1 MPGKKAPP
9 VLAEA
14 AGTLSEQLLTFLERL
29 AVLLQPESGRLEVR
43 FLKRL
48 EEMGF
53 EPRQRGAL
61 VYLTAG
67 AAARVL
73 GTGGGPSHF
82 LEQVEYHGRRLAKL
96 NLSPGDI
103 VLALREFDTLLTPL
117 LKRKIPEQFENFHWV
132 REQLQFY
139 VMLALNNSYYQVRE
153 EETQAFYEMFWA
165 ELEAEGLDNLLDRF
179 LSILARFS
187 RANAAHWYLADPK
200 TGVMQ
205 RRATLDWESAS
216 GGTLFG
222 PVRNAFPLD
231 GREALLRQPICFG
244 LHRSDPSGNLAALMD
259 PSWTN
264 RFRSCWSI
272 PLISG
277 DRLAGLIQFGFSK
290 PYEWLP
296 RELELLTAAAER
308 CLRAVEK
315 AQLMVDL
322 AERERQIRLLAERMM
337 HVEEVERRRIS
348 RELHDQ
354 TGQDLLCI
362 RLQMEMIEG
371 QLPDSMRDCKE
382 RLSEA
387 REMTE
392 RTILEI
398 RRLIAALSPAV
409 LEQLGLAAAIRQ
421 LINRYRE
428 MHPWR
433 IKLQMGKMEPLPKQ
447 TEVILYRLL
456 QECFHNIAKHSQCQT
471 VNLSLRTADG
481 LLHLV
486 VEDDGIGFD
495 MQEAQQKTG
504 SFGLAGIR
512 ERVALLGGTCDI
524 FSRRRVKRAKG
535 KQTASSRTI
544 GSGHKSGTRI
554 KVELPIPDEAL
565 LLGPHRQ
572 LEYSRRGIAETVGT
586 TSAGK

>member
-1 MPGKKAPP
+1 M
-9 VLAEA
+9 LADA

-48 EEMGF
+48 EELGF

-73 GTGGGPSHF
+73 ASGGGPSQF

-103 VLALREFDTLLTPL
+103 VLALREYDTLLTPL
-117 LKRKIPEQFENFHWV
+117 LKRRNPEEFENFHWV

-187 RANAAHWYLADPK
+187 RANAAHWYLADPR
-200 TGVMQ
+200 TGVMH

-216 GGTLFG
+216 GGAMFG
-222 PVRNAFPLD
+222 ATPDAHPLN
-231 GREALLRQPICFG
+231 GREKALREPLCFG
-244 LHRSDPSGNLAALMD
+244 LARNDVGGHQASLMD
-259 PSWTN
+259 SSWIN

-277 DRLAGLIQFGFSK
+277 ERLAGIIQFGFSK

-315 AQLMVDL
+315 AQLVVDL

-371 QLPDSMRDCKE
+371 ELPASMHECKGK
-382 RLSEA
+382 LAEA

-409 LEQLGLAAAIRQ
+409 LEQLGLPAAIRQ

-433 IKLQMGKMEPLPKQ
+433 IKLQMGKMDPLPKQ
-447 TEVILYRLL
+447 LEVILYRLL

-481 LLHLV
+481 LLRLV

-495 MQEAQQKTG
+495 LDEAQQKTG

-524 FSRRRVKRAKG
+524 HSRKKVKRAKG
-535 KQTASSRTI
+535 KPGASKTGGPSR
-544 GSGHKSGTRI
+544 GNGAGAKSGTRI
-554 KVELPIPDEAL
+554 KVELPIPEDVLAMS
-565 LLGPHRQ
+565 
-572 LEYSRRGIAETVGT
+572 SRRQVEFSRRSLAEAVGTT
-586 TSAGK
+586 TSAGR